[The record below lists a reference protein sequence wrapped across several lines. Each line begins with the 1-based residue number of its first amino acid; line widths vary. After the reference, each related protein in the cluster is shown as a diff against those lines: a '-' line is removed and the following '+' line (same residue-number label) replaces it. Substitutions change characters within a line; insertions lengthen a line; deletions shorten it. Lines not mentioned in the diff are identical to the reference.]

1 MAKCD
6 YRSSTVIFGGKRD
19 ANGRFCNQK
28 CRGRGALLAI
38 SSQLPD
44 ASFKTKS
51 GRSIRDCAPSA
62 AGQGLWMYTSV
73 TECGQRSF

>member
-6 YRSSTVIFGGKRD
+6 YCSSTIIFGGKRD

-38 SSQLPD
+38 SSQLPV

-51 GRSIRDCAPSA
+51 GRSVRNCAPSA
-62 AGQGLWMYTSV
+62 AGQDLWMYTSV
-73 TECGQRSF
+73 TEFGQRAF